1 MTAVRKHVSSLSK
14 LHSIS
19 LALYLAT
26 FAFVML
32 KDPVLGNDSFSYNV
46 MEISR
51 FPGYAVFM
59 RVLLK
64 IFGVNLYTHI
74 IILIHVLFGLTAI
87 HVFTNKL
94 NQIFKLTFVQ
104 NIGVLLLL
112 LFPFFTKPLLA
123 NDVASEGI
131 CYPLYLLI
139 ITYSIKVVFQR
150 QFSKIYF
157 LALLLIALTIT
168 RGQFIIVPIIIA
180 FIFILKERHRFRKKP
195 QLTVIILLLLVP
207 FVTNMLDKSYR
218 KMVHGHFVKTP
229 YSYVN
234 AVALPLFVSKK
245 DDFKTL
251 KNEDYKEIFK
261 FSYQRIDSL
270 NLLNSKVEGS
280 LEEKYMRFH
289 ENFPLICNQNI
300 HMGGVDYY
308 MNKGFSRAEAYI
320 KTEEACKAIM
330 FNAIK
335 HNFKDYILIYY
346 TNVIYGFKS
355 VFIALFFLITA
366 LWSFVKVIKKFE
378 LDTGFILFTSL
389 LVISNALIVAIA
401 CHSIS
406 RYLVYNYFS
415 IIIIPLLLI
424 RRLPFFKNS

>member
-1 MTAVRKHVSSLSK
+1 
-14 LHSIS
+14 
-19 LALYLAT
+19 
-26 FAFVML
+26 
-32 KDPVLGNDSFSYNV
+32 
-46 MEISR
+46 
-51 FPGYAVFM
+51 
-59 RVLLK
+59 
-64 IFGVNLYTHI
+64 
-74 IILIHVLFGLTAI
+74 
-87 HVFTNKL
+87 
-94 NQIFKLTFVQ
+94 
-104 NIGVLLLL
+104 
-112 LFPFFTKPLLA
+112 
-123 NDVASEGI
+123 
-131 CYPLYLLI
+131 
-139 ITYSIKVVFQR
+139 
-150 QFSKIYF
+150 
-157 LALLLIALTIT
+157 
-168 RGQFIIVPIIIA
+168 
-180 FIFILKERHRFRKKP
+180 
-195 QLTVIILLLLVP
+195 
-207 FVTNMLDKSYR
+207 
-218 KMVHGHFVKTP
+218 
-229 YSYVN
+229 
-234 AVALPLFVSKK
+234 
-245 DDFKTL
+245 
-251 KNEDYKEIFK
+251 
-261 FSYQRIDSL
+261 
-270 NLLNSKVEGS
+270 
-280 LEEKYMRFH
+280 MRFH